1 MLLLMWQIISAHI
14 IFDVMTRLRTN
25 ILTTL
30 LFPLRIDCNYLKLYS
45 FGKKM
50 IFFIEMP
57 CFQMSILW
65 LLLSLFLNLTLKV
78 YLENDTDTDTDEL
91 QILARIG

>member
-1 MLLLMWQIISAHI
+1 MLLLMRQIISAHI

-50 IFFIEMP
+50 IF
-57 CFQMSILW
+57 
-65 LLLSLFLNLTLKV
+65 LLKCRVFKCQFYDCY
-78 YLENDTDTDTDEL
+78 YLYF
-91 QILARIG
+91 